1 MSSSRAS
8 ENKLR
13 ALISSYWRTPAI
25 YGAAKL
31 GLADKIAA
39 GADRPETL
47 AAETGTHARSL
58 YRLLRALAT
67 IGIFAEEPDGRFSL
81 TPMADCLRGDHPGPA
96 GVGHHARRGTLRL
109 LRPADRR
116 HPTGEVVFDKIFG
129 APVFDYLAQN
139 PEQARTFDEA
149 MVGVHGQET
158 IAMLK
163 AYDFSPFGVLA
174 DIGGG
179 NGSLLAAV
187 LKKHKSLQGHAR
199 RPRACHC
206 ARARA
211 TKGRR
216 S

>member
-25 YGAAKL
+25 YVAAKL

-58 YRLLRALAT
+58 YRLLGAGHDRHLCRTARRPFLAHPHGRLPPRRPPQRA
-67 IGIFAEEPDGRFSL
+67 
-81 TPMADCLRGDHPGPA
+81 A
-96 GVGHHARRGTLRL
+96 GVGHDARRGTLRL

-116 HPTGEVVFDKIFG
+116 HPHRRSRVRQDFRR
-129 APVFDYLAQN
+129 PVFDYLAQN

-158 IAMLK
+158 LSMLK
-163 AYDFSPFGVLA
+163 AYDSPPSA
-174 DIGGG
+174 CWPT
-179 NGSLLAAV
+179 SAA
-187 LKKHKSLQGHAR
+187 ATAACW
-199 RPRACHC
+199 RPC
-206 ARARA
+206 
-211 TKGRR
+211 
-216 S
+216 